1 MFRVNSI
8 SIGLVSILSLL
19 MFAPFVLNSSSAE
32 TNTSPTIEFD
42 QENGIHFLDGINVSG
57 SSTVP
62 LTSVEISLWNVTT
75 NEQYELLNSSSSLLS
90 VTPYESELGTTYW
103 IWSHEFEHTSESCT
117 CLVRIS
123 LLEQTDLLSFGLTIY
138 LGTTNHRPVLMYE
151 SISDQLSQIILTT
164 VDTTL
169 QYEVLLPPNLLP
181 LDPIPAQ
188 QDVLTS
194 LSVCPAPFGVC
205 TDDYTPVTVAH
216 EIEDT
221 KLVITMETLSINL
234 PDGLYLID
242 FYVQTMSLKESNSL
256 TQYFVIDRNP
266 PNVTL
271 SSISEIQE
279 SETITVDLDVD
290 DGYEGSVYTITW
302 TIIDPDGELRAV
314 TSLEVLADNRLSFTA
329 DEQGVYQI
337 IGLIRDNGGNFVNV
351 QHNVSVVN
359 VEPELDLRFDGF
371 KISNN
376 QTITVKSTD
385 EWCFSANLT
394 TDTINDIDTLEYNW
408 FVDGKSLLSGRS
420 YLLSSDIQSDQWEK
434 ITLVL
439 TDNNGAS
446 SSISF
451 TVEEQETQV
460 DSPLQSITIWSAIL
474 LLLILSFI
482 IVIRR
487 KVLSTKES
495 DFVRWSD
502 AKVSDD

>member
-32 TNTSPTIEFD
+32 TNTPPTIEFD

-216 EIEDT
+216 EIEDS
-221 KLVITMETLSINL
+221 KLVITMETLLINL

-314 TSLEVLADNRLSFTA
+314 TSLEVLADNRLSFIA

-376 QTITVKSTD
+376 QTITVKSSD

-420 YLLSSDIQSDQWEK
+420 YLLSSDIQSNQWEK

>member
-1 MFRVNSI
+1 M
-8 SIGLVSILSLL
+8 
-19 MFAPFVLNSSSAE
+19 
-32 TNTSPTIEFD
+32 
-42 QENGIHFLDGINVSG
+42 
-57 SSTVP
+57 
-62 LTSVEISLWNVTT
+62 
-75 NEQYELLNSSSSLLS
+75 
-90 VTPYESELGTTYW
+90 
-103 IWSHEFEHTSESCT
+103 
-117 CLVRIS
+117 
-123 LLEQTDLLSFGLTIY
+123 
-138 LGTTNHRPVLMYE
+138 
-151 SISDQLSQIILTT
+151 
-164 VDTTL
+164 
-169 QYEVLLPPNLLP
+169 PPNLLP

-460 DSPLQSITIWSAIL
+460 DSPLQSLTIWSAIL

>member
-169 QYEVLLPPNLLP
+169 QYEVLLPPNLPP

-216 EIEDT
+216 EIEDS

-376 QTITVKSTD
+376 QTITVKSSD

>member
-57 SSTVP
+57 ISTVP

-75 NEQYELLNSSSSLLS
+75 NEQYDLLNSSSSLLS

-169 QYEVLLPPNLLP
+169 QYEVLLPPNLPP

-290 DGYEGSVYTITW
+290 DGYEGSVYT
-302 TIIDPDGELRAV
+302 L
-314 TSLEVLADNRLSFTA
+314 SL
-329 DEQGVYQI
+329 I
-337 IGLIRDNGGNFVNV
+337 HI
-351 QHNVSVVN
+351 
-359 VEPELDLRFDGF
+359 
-371 KISNN
+371 
-376 QTITVKSTD
+376 
-385 EWCFSANLT
+385 
-394 TDTINDIDTLEYNW
+394 
-408 FVDGKSLLSGRS
+408 
-420 YLLSSDIQSDQWEK
+420 
-434 ITLVL
+434 
-439 TDNNGAS
+439 
-446 SSISF
+446 
-451 TVEEQETQV
+451 
-460 DSPLQSITIWSAIL
+460 
-474 LLLILSFI
+474 
-482 IVIRR
+482 
-487 KVLSTKES
+487 
-495 DFVRWSD
+495 
-502 AKVSDD
+502 

>member
-42 QENGIHFLDGINVSG
+42 QENGFHFLDGINVSG

-169 QYEVLLPPNLLP
+169 HYEVLLPPNLPP

-216 EIEDT
+216 EIEDS

-271 SSISEIQE
+271 SSISEILE

-314 TSLEVLADNRLSFTA
+314 TSLEVLADNRLSFIA

-376 QTITVKSTD
+376 QTITVKSSD

>member
-1 MFRVNSI
+1 M
-8 SIGLVSILSLL
+8 L

-32 TNTSPTIEFD
+32 TNASPSIEFD
-42 QENGIHFLDGINVSG
+42 QENGIHFLDMINVSG

-62 LTSVEISLWNVTT
+62 LISVEISLWNVTADV
-75 NEQYELLNSSSSLLS
+75 QYELLNSSSSLLS

-169 QYEVLLPPNLLP
+169 QYEVLLPPNLPP

-216 EIEDT
+216 EIEDS

-337 IGLIRDNGGNFVNV
+337 IGLIRDMGGNFVNV

-376 QTITVKSTD
+376 QTITVKSSD

-394 TDTINDIDTLEYNW
+394 TDTINDIDSLEYNW

-420 YLLSSDIQSDQWEK
+420 YLLSSDIQTDEWEQ
-434 ITLVL
+434 ITLIL

-451 TVEEQETQV
+451 IVEEQDAQV
-460 DSPLQSITIWSAIL
+460 ESPLQSITMWSSIL

-482 IVIRR
+482 ILIRR
-487 KVLSTKES
+487 KVLATKES

-502 AKVSDD
+502 TKVSDD

>member
-32 TNTSPTIEFD
+32 TNTPPTIEFD

-216 EIEDT
+216 EIEDS

-314 TSLEVLADNRLSFTA
+314 TSLEVLADNRLSFIA

>member
-62 LTSVEISLWNVTT
+62 LTSVEISLWNVTS

-205 TDDYTPVTVAH
+205 TDDYTLVTVAH
-216 EIEDT
+216 EIEDS

-376 QTITVKSTD
+376 QTITVKSSD

>member
-32 TNTSPTIEFD
+32 TNTPPTIEFD

-216 EIEDT
+216 EIEDS

-314 TSLEVLADNRLSFTA
+314 TSLEVLADNRLSFIA

-420 YLLSSDIQSDQWEK
+420 YLLSSDIQSNQWEK

>member
-376 QTITVKSTD
+376 QTITVKSSD

>member
-57 SSTVP
+57 ISTVP

-75 NEQYELLNSSSSLLS
+75 NEQYDLLNSSSSLLS

-151 SISDQLSQIILTT
+151 SISEQLSQIILTT

-460 DSPLQSITIWSAIL
+460 DSPLQSLTIWSAIL

>member
-19 MFAPFVLNSSSAE
+19 MFAPFVLNSSIAE
-32 TNTSPTIEFD
+32 TNTSTTIEFD

-151 SISDQLSQIILTT
+151 SISNQLSQIILTT

-205 TDDYTPVTVAH
+205 MDDYTPVTVAH
-216 EIEDT
+216 EIEDS

-314 TSLEVLADNRLSFTA
+314 TSLEVLADNRLSFIA

-376 QTITVKSTD
+376 QTITVKSSD

-420 YLLSSDIQSDQWEK
+420 YLLSSDIQSDQWDK

>member
-32 TNTSPTIEFD
+32 TNTPPTIEFD

-216 EIEDT
+216 EIEDS
-221 KLVITMETLSINL
+221 KLVITMETLLINL

-314 TSLEVLADNRLSFTA
+314 TSLEVLADNRLSFIA

-376 QTITVKSTD
+376 QTITVKSSD

>member
-1 MFRVNSI
+1 MFRANSI
-8 SIGLVSILSLL
+8 SVGLVGILSML

-32 TNTSPTIEFD
+32 TNASPSIDFD
-42 QENGIHFLDGINVSG
+42 QDNGIHFHDVINVSG

-62 LTSVEISLWNVTT
+62 LISVEISLWNVTADV
-75 NEQYELLNSSSSLLS
+75 QYELLNSSSSLLS
-90 VTPYESELGTTYW
+90 VTPYESELGVTYW
-103 IWSHEFEHTSESCT
+103 VWNHEFNHTSESCT

-123 LLEQTDLLSFGLTIY
+123 LLEQTDLDSFGLTVY

-151 SISDQLSQIILTT
+151 SVSDQMSQIILTT
-164 VDTTL
+164 IDTTL
-169 QYEVLLPPNLLP
+169 QYDVLLPPAVLSSGTISG
-181 LDPIPAQ
+181 D
-188 QDVLTS
+188 QDILTS

-205 TDDYTPVTVAH
+205 TDNYTSVPVVH
-216 EIEDT
+216 ELEDGN
-221 KLVITMETLSINL
+221 LVITMETVSINL

-242 FYVQTMSLKESNSL
+242 FYVQTMNLKRSNSL
-256 TQYFVIDRNP
+256 TQYFVVDRYS

-271 SSISEIQE
+271 SSISEVQE

-290 DGYEGSVYTITW
+290 DGYQGSVYTITW
-302 TIIDPDGELRAV
+302 TIIEPDGELRAV
-314 TSLEVLADNRLSFTA
+314 SSSEILADNRLSFTV

-337 IGLIRDNGGNFVNV
+337 IGLIRDMGGNFVNV

-376 QTITVKSTD
+376 QTITVKSSD

-394 TDTINDIDTLEYNW
+394 TDTINDIDSLEYNW

-420 YLLSSDIQSDQWEK
+420 YLLSSDIQADEWEQ
-434 ITLVL
+434 ITLLL

-446 SSISF
+446 TSISF
-451 TVEEQETQV
+451 TVEEQEVQV
-460 DSPLQSITIWSAIL
+460 DSPLQSITIWTSIL

-482 IVIRR
+482 ILIRR
-487 KVLSTKES
+487 KVLATKES

-502 AKVSDD
+502 AKVSED